1 MPEND
6 RLGRDVVELFSKIVE
21 RQIDT
26 KELEMSLAS
35 IGIDSLIFL
44 RLQMQVESEFGVSVP
59 DDVDVD
65 SMTGL
70 ELIALIDDQRSRLA
84 S

>member
-1 MPEND
+1 MREND
-6 RLGRDVVELFSKIVE
+6 RLGRDAVELFSKIVE
-21 RQIDT
+21 RHIDT

-44 RLQMQVESEFGVSVP
+44 RLQMQVEAEFGVSVP